1 MVENLSN
8 RIMIYSDSTCQ
19 WTQKEITVKS
29 RLLFKH
35 WVSLC
40 LPCFFKTIVSGKYL
54 SESLYY

>member
-29 RLLFKH
+29 RLLLNTESAFAYL
-35 WVSLC
+35 VSLK
-40 LPCFFKTIVSGKYL
+40 P
-54 SESLYY
+54 